1 MQTLDTFLDHIPQAS
16 VLCVGDIMLDY
27 FVYGNVDRI
36 SPEAPVPVFHETQ
49 QTCVLGGAGN
59 VVRNLS
65 SLSVKTTF
73 ISVIG
78 DDTQGKIL
86 QKLMDD
92 LPQVTCQLIK
102 DIQRDT
108 TTKTRYIAQHQQL
121 LRADKETLQAIS
133 SEIQTQVLISFKNA
147 LHAVDVVILSD
158 YGKGLFSESLLQVLI
173 REAKSQNKP
182 VLIDPKSRNYG
193 IYQGAT
199 VLTPNLK
206 ELKEAS
212 GKFLSTDQDIVDAAK
227 ELLNQYQIEHMV
239 ITRSAEGMTLVDDQG
254 NADHIPTHALDV
266 FDVSGAGDTV
276 LAMLAASYA
285 VNVPLYQGVQL
296 ANIAAGIVVGKV
308 GTATT
313 TLVEI
318 QDRISSDSHY
328 KTYQKV
334 QLWHQAQEQVLRWKR
349 KGLKVG
355 FTNGCFDLL
364 HPGHI
369 SLLNQSKSQCDRLI
383 LGLNS
388 DDSIKRLKGEL
399 RPIQRQEA
407 RAIVLASLSCV
418 DMVVIFDEDTP
429 LELIK
434 HLKPDVLIKGADYTI
449 ENVIGAL
456 EVTHWGGK
464 VYLASLVPDQ
474 STTRTIAQMTL

>member
-1 MQTLDTFLDHIPQAS
+1 M
-16 VLCVGDIMLDY
+16 
-27 FVYGNVDRI
+27 
-36 SPEAPVPVFHETQ
+36 
-49 QTCVLGGAGN
+49 
-59 VVRNLS
+59 
-65 SLSVKTTF
+65 
-73 ISVIG
+73 
-78 DDTQGKIL
+78 
-86 QKLMDD
+86 
-92 LPQVTCQLIK
+92 
-102 DIQRDT
+102 
-108 TTKTRYIAQHQQL
+108 
-121 LRADKETLQAIS
+121 
-133 SEIQTQVLISFKNA
+133 
-147 LHAVDVVILSD
+147 VILSD
-158 YGKGLFSESLLQVLI
+158 YGKGLFSESLLQALI
-173 REAKSQNKP
+173 KEAKSQNKP
-182 VLIDPKSRNYG
+182 VLIDPKSRNYA

-199 VLTPNLK
+199 ILTPNLK

-212 GKFLSTDQDIVDAAK
+212 GKSLSTDQDIVDAAK
-227 ELLNQYQIEHMV
+227 ELLNQHHLKHMV
-239 ITRSAEGMTLVDDQG
+239 ITRSAEGMSLVDDQG

-285 VNVPLYQGVQL
+285 VHVPLYQGVQL
-296 ANIAAGIVVGKV
+296 ANVAAGIVVGKV

-318 QDRISSDSHY
+318 QDRISSDSHH

-334 QLWHQAQEQVLRWKR
+334 QLWHQAQEQVLRWMR

-369 SLLNQSKSQCDRLI
+369 SLLDQSKSQCDRLI

-399 RPIQRQEA
+399 RPIQSQEA

-449 ENVIGAL
+449 ETVVGAT
-456 EVTHWGGK
+456 EISNWGGK

-474 STTRTIAQMTL
+474 STTRTIAQIIS